1 MPGAMRIG
9 SMASGHGCFAPNQVI
24 TGNPKVLI
32 EGIPAS
38 CVGDML
44 IPHACGPL
52 IHPGNIVSGSPN
64 VIVGGRPIGIVGS
77 MVSCGEFMVLGSLR
91 VRINEASAIPQMPD
105 SVTMSDGSIVE
116 IPEEYKGIAAY
127 EITYEA
133 GRYAMFDEEDEISA
147 TPDTISEDKPKNT
160 TVSTPPTAEQDTTK
174 TKPATTGNI
183 TSCSTITHLDYNFQ
197 LSHNFKV
204 EDFSIKA
211 LFKHT
216 IKAQAGFSEQ
226 GIMCNLQGLAQE
238 VLEHIWAKYPGFR
251 INSGFR
257 TFTVG
262 KSQHEKGQACDIQW
276 AGISNQEYKTRAIW
290 IRDNVVF
297 DQLLFEHGNAIWI
310 HVSYNRNNSK
320 QRKDVKTMFKGKFQ
334 PGIVLYYN

>member
-1 MPGAMRIG
+1 MPGAIKIG
-9 SMASGHGCFAPNQVI
+9 SIASGHGCFPPNPVI

-44 IPHACGPL
+44 VPHACGPL
-52 IHPGNIVSGSPN
+52 VHPGNIASGSPN

-77 MVSCGEFMVLGSLR
+77 MVSCGEFMVLGSAR
-91 VRINEASAIPQMPD
+91 VRINEASAIPQVPD
-105 SVTMSDGSIVE
+105 SVIMPDGSVVVM
-116 IPEEYKGIAAY
+116 PEEYKGIAAY
-127 EITYEA
+127 EIIYEA
-133 GRYAMFDEEDEISA
+133 GKYAMFDEEDEIAA
-147 TPDTISEDKPKNT
+147 TPDTIHDDKPKNT
-160 TVSTPPTAEQDTTK
+160 TVSKPPTAEQDTTV
-174 TKPATTGNI
+174 TAPASTGNI
-183 TSCSTITHLDYNFQ
+183 TSCSTIRFLDYKFQ
-197 LSHNFKV
+197 LSPNFKV
-204 EDFSIKA
+204 EDFSTKA

-216 IKAQAGFSEQ
+216 IKAQAGFSVQ

-238 VLEHIWAKYPGFR
+238 VLEKIWSKYPGFR

-276 AGISNQEYKTRAIW
+276 PSISNQEYKNRAIW

-310 HVSYNRNNSK
+310 HVSYNRNNK
-320 QRKDVKTMFKGKFQ
+320 TQRKQVKTMFKGKFQ
-334 PGIVLYYN
+334 PGIVLYYK